1 MRRYS
6 NTIDGPA
13 SRYAVEQPEP
23 EGSLF
28 APPREIQIP
37 KRRGHVPIADTSKA
51 ARPRAAASA
60 DRAAKLLREVHARGT
75 ATCDEIASAW
85 AVPVHTMSGR
95 FTEMLSR
102 GLVERTGAKRPT
114 RSGSMASVLM
124 LTAAGLAAL
133 QSAGRRSD
141 PGGHA
146 P

>member
-1 MRRYS
+1 VA
-6 NTIDGPA
+6 TC
-13 SRYAVEQPEP
+13 
-23 EGSLF
+23 
-28 APPREIQIP
+28 
-37 KRRGHVPIADTSKA
+37 TSKKQA
-51 ARPRAAASA
+51 VTGIIER
-60 DRAAKLLREVHARGT
+60 
-75 ATCDEIASAW
+75 SAW